1 MLLEIGGEVVTEN
14 MAELFYSC
22 IERRTFILSNEL
34 GYFAEEVSKQ
44 MLKVRLGVFLLFIV
58 K

>member
-1 MLLEIGGEVVTEN
+1 MLYTVTEN